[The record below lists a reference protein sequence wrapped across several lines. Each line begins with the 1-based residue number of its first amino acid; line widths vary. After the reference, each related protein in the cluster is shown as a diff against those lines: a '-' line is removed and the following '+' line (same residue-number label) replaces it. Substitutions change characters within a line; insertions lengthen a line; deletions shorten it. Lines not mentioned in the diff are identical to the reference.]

1 MPDIV
6 SYLLDNGKYVFEG
19 GKLVLTSVPGYSIQF
34 VGYVLSDQ
42 GELVTER
49 GFIYGTSPSQLN
61 SSIISTD
68 TTLSLFKASI
78 LASSGTYYYK
88 AYAKNVL
95 GTSYGELKS
104 IIAN

>member
-42 GELVTER
+42 GE
-49 GFIYGTSPSQLN
+49 
-61 SSIISTD
+61 
-68 TTLSLFKASI
+68 
-78 LASSGTYYYK
+78 
-88 AYAKNVL
+88 
-95 GTSYGELKS
+95 
-104 IIAN
+104 

>member
-6 SYLLDNGKYVFEG
+6 SYLLDNGKYVYEG
-19 GKLVLTSVPGYSIQF
+19 GSLVLVSIPGYSVQF

-49 GFIYGTSPSQLN
+49 GFIYGTSPGELN
-61 SSIISTD
+61 SSIISDD
-68 TTLSLFKASI
+68 TTPSIFRASV
-78 LASSGTYYYK
+78 LTGSGTYYYK
-88 AYAKNVL
+88 AYATNAL